1 MTEIRFDDRVV
12 IVTGAGNG
20 LGKSHALEFARR
32 GACVVVNDLGG
43 STQGEGQSRRAADDV
58 VDEIIAAGG
67 EAVANYDSVTD
78 GEKLVQTALDNFG
91 RIDIV
96 INNAGILRDKSFS
109 KMSEE
114 DWDLV
119 YQVHVKGAFSVTHAA
134 WPHLKARHFG
144 RVIFTSSASGIYG
157 NFGQAN
163 YSMAKLGLH
172 GLCQTLAIEGSK
184 DNIRCNSIA
193 PIAGSRMTQAI
204 LPAELYEQLKP
215 EYVTPLVIKLCDEAS
230 QDSGNLYEVGAG
242 WVGRLRWERSKGLG
256 WSPDEGCNAEQL
268 AAHWSTINDFTD
280 ADHPANGQEA
290 MATILNNLTRINSL

>member
-1 MTEIRFDDRVV
+1 MTQLRFDDRVV

-32 GACVVVNDLGG
+32 GACVVVNDLGS
-43 STQGEGQSRRAADDV
+43 STQGEGQNRRAADTV
-58 VDEIIAAGG
+58 VDDIVAAGG
-67 EAVANYDSVTD
+67 EAVANYDSVTQGD
-78 GEKLVQTALDNFG
+78 KIVQTALDNFG

-96 INNAGILRDKSFS
+96 INNAGILRDKSFA

-134 WPHLKARHFG
+134 WPHLRERQFG
-144 RVIFTSSASGIYG
+144 RIIFTSSASGLYG

-172 GLCQTLAIEGSK
+172 GLCQTLAIEGRK
-184 DNIRCNSIA
+184 DNILCNSIA
-193 PIAGSRMTQAI
+193 PVAGSRMTQAL
-204 LPAELYEQLKP
+204 LPPALFEQLKP
-215 EYVTPLVIKLCDEAS
+215 DYVTPLVIKLCAEAS
-230 QDSGNLYEVGAG
+230 QDNGLLFEVGAG
-242 WVGRLRWERSKGLG
+242 WVGRLRWERSRGKGFTIDAGL
-256 WSPDEGCNAEQL
+256 CAEQL
-268 AAHWSTINDFTD
+268 AEHWAEINDFSG

-290 MATILNNLTRINSL
+290 MAAMLANLTKR